1 MSLRRILNSL
11 ACLIALAP
19 ALVACE
25 AAPPASA
32 ATAPAQGSQTAVLAG
47 GCFWGMEEV
56 FESLRG
62 VSNVVAGFAGGS
74 AATAHYEIVSTGST
88 GHAESVQITFDPK
101 KISYA
106 QLLDVYFNVAHDPTE
121 LNHQGQDEGTQYRSA
136 IFYSSPEQ
144 QRAAEAYIR
153 KLTAAKTFSSPIV
166 TQVVPLTGFYAAE
179 AYHQH
184 YARLHPDDP
193 YIVYTDAPKMTA
205 LEHRYPRLVASK

>member
-1 MSLRRILNSL
+1 M
-11 ACLIALAP
+11 
-19 ALVACE
+19 
-25 AAPPASA
+25 
-32 ATAPAQGSQTAVLAG
+32 LAG

-74 AATAHYEIVSTGST
+74 AATAHYEVVSTGST

-101 KISYA
+101 KISYE

-121 LNHQGQDEGTQYRSA
+121 LNHQGADEGTQYRSA
-136 IFYSSPEQ
+136 IFYANPEQ
-144 QRAAEAYIR
+144 QREAQAYIR

-193 YIVYTDAPKMTA
+193 YIVNVDAPKMSA
-205 LEHRYPRLVASK
+205 LAQRFPQLVAAK